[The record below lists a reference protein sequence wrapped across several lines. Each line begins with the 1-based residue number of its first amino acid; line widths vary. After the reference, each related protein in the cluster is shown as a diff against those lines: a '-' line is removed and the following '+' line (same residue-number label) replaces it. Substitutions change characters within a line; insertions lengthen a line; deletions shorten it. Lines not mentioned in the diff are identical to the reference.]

1 MKWEEAIEILENGF
15 WWELLVPITT
25 IEGRNEGDK
34 LHRAIDMAVSA
45 LTPPIQEQVEEV
57 WGSIWIHTIPVLGA
71 GDVEIHCAKCGN
83 VVQQET
89 DFCPH
94 CGLAMT
100 PEAMEIVEKRMEA
113 LHEDNS

>member
-1 MKWEEAIEILENGF
+1 MKREEALTEIRKFMKL
-15 WWELLVPITT
+15 ITVDPFCCT
-25 IEGRNEGDK
+25 SDDNKALYD
-34 LHRAIDMAVSA
+34 AVNVAVSA
-45 LTPPIQEQVEEV
+45 LTPPTQEQVEEM